1 MKKPKPKT
9 YGPVTGPT
17 INVRPAFIPNIP
29 DYRKTRFPE
38 KPKEESPLI
47 KKTKGALAVVSR
59 MPGAYGKYAQA
70 LSVGADL
77 GTGLSKSFRGDKR
90 GADKDFAQAAFGA
103 AALTGLKGTKFVRSG
118 NIAIDAQDGSEVL
131 PTGDTRKKKKS
142 RGVTVSYKKGGKI
155 SK

>member
-17 INVRPAFIPNIP
+17 VNVRPAFTPNIP
-29 DYRKTRFPE
+29 DYRKRFDK
-38 KPKEESPLI
+38 KPKEDSLLV
-47 KKTKGALAVVSR
+47 KKTKGVLAAASR

-70 LSVGADL
+70 ASIGADL
-77 GTGLSKSFRGDKR
+77 GTGIAKSFRGDKR
-90 GADKDFAQAAFGA
+90 GADKDYAQAAIGA
-103 AALTGLKGTKFVRSG
+103 AAFTVLKGTKFVRSG
-118 NIAIDAQDGSEVL
+118 NIAIDVQDGPEVL
-131 PTGDTRKKKKS
+131 PTGDTRKMKKS